1 MEENKE
7 TLKPLQILRVG
18 LASDALTPLFAKL
31 YSQYTRLRM
40 NQPGLKG
47 WTVDEFS
54 ERLADA
60 VALIDAG
67 LSEREVG
74 EEGWREALKRAGEL
88 LEWLSHPKL
97 NTDQL
102 PLRLLA
108 AGSYQLAG
116 YPALSTGLLRAQ
128 SESTTESEILISLLT
143 ADFPKLFHIIK
154 NYWDAELPKRHHHGG
169 SFRQF
174 NVSTLSTQLVDETVK
189 TLGIL
194 CSYMRWGEE
203 ERLAR
208 AQKKLQQLSDV
219 MIYGT
224 DSYSWLLS
232 KMVSEVLRE
241 YEAMSMRRYVGKL
254 RNGMSD
260 PGKQAF
266 ERYLRSNYQGRKSL
280 AWHSQIRGIERLVQD
295 GSFILCTPTGSG
307 KTTIAEL
314 AIIQSMFQ
322 KEIEDLFFSVGPIAI
337 YLVPSR
343 ALATEVEFKLGNVL
357 GNLGSHSVKVTG
369 LYGGVDWGPTDAWVT
384 STGPTVLICTY
395 EKAEALIRFLGP
407 LFLRRV
413 CLVVIDEAHSV
424 QYNSGRSYEALRNA
438 DDRSL
443 RLELLADRLLRYV
456 GEKRIIAL
464 SAVADE
470 SPSLAHWVSGN
481 DTSLPVVSDYRS
493 TRQLIGRLEWAPS
506 GEYKI
511 FYDILNGHDL
521 GFGEE
526 DSAEDVPY
534 IQRPFAPFPVPYTL
548 LSKKFTNNKTGV
560 SKRQRPYLFWAAMQ
574 LAQPDEQGNQHS
586 VLISIT
592 QHVSGYAEDFL
603 YVLNETLAR
612 VQLPR
617 FFVNPSDPYHQ
628 TLLNKCLSACM
639 DYFGKDSYEYQLLE
653 RGVVVHHGNMPG
665 LLARLMVELLQ
676 QQVVYVALAT
686 STLSEGVNLPF
697 ETVIIPTLL
706 RSGNPMPV
714 SEFKNLVGRAGRPGW
729 GTEGRTLVFLDSQKR
744 EYGSL
749 AARRN
754 YESLVAMM
762 TTEQLPNEGNA
773 PLSPLGV
780 LMEYIWQEW
789 SSVTGS
795 TSLKKFV
802 EWLEKTA
809 PMEDDKSSISGHAE
823 EALDS
828 LDGFLLSVI
837 VEQQAMSDEQLTK
850 EALEEYLIDMWQRT
864 YAHYVMK
871 DAKIWQRTFSKRG
884 CAIRESI
891 YPESN
896 TRRRL
901 YRTNVAPR
909 FGKKI
914 LNGYQSVKKHLVTGI
929 NYSEWSAEQRIQYIA
944 ETVEQVGNLG
954 KFKVQDTLGKAKN
967 APTWQEILIWWMN
980 PLEAVKVPARNQVSK
995 WVKFVKRE
1003 FEYKFNWGL
1012 GTILALI
1019 LDDENAGSLQETR
1032 IEDWPKIGLP
1042 WVVFWLKEIII
1053 WGTLDPV
1060 AAMLLTHGVEY
1071 TRPAAEERAHDYYA
1085 GNIALS
1091 ADEALNAKRIKG
1103 WVEGITEKNS
1113 TPSPDSVRQAVHVS
1127 LSRDFSKAKVKEW
1140 RVVPI
1145 LKEEFITWIDPAGYE
1160 LATCEQP
1167 SWWSQDRLEET
1178 YDFVLDTDA
1187 KSVRVSK
1194 FL

>member
-1 MEENKE
+1 MKE
-7 TLKPLQILRVG
+7 SNQTLEPLRILRAE
-18 LASDALTPLFAKL
+18 LAADALPPLFAKL
-31 YSQYTRLRM
+31 YSQYTRLKM

-47 WTVDEFS
+47 WRVDEFS

-74 EEGWREALKRAGEL
+74 GEGWREALKRAGEL

-97 NTDQL
+97 NTEQL

-128 SESTTESEILISLLT
+128 PESTTESQILISLLT
-143 ADFPKLFHIIK
+143 ADFPKLFQVME
-154 NYWDAELPKRHHHGG
+154 NYWDAELPKRYDHKGT
-169 SFRQF
+169 FRQF
-174 NVSTLSTQLVDETVK
+174 NVSSVSSRLVDETVK
-189 TLGIL
+189 ALGIL
-194 CSYMRWGEE
+194 CAYMRWGEE
-203 ERLAR
+203 ERLGLAK
-208 AQKKLQQLSDV
+208 KKLRQLSEV
-219 MIYGT
+219 MIYGA
-224 DSYSWLLS
+224 DSFSWLLS
-232 KMVSEVLRE
+232 EIVSEVVEE
-241 YEAMSMRRYVGKL
+241 YATMSMRVYTGKL
-254 RNGMSD
+254 RDGLSGQ
-260 PGKQAF
+260 GKQAL
-266 ERYLRSNYQGRKSL
+266 ERYLRSNYQARKSL

-295 GSFILCTPTGSG
+295 GSFVLCTPTGSG
-307 KTTIAEL
+307 KTMIAEL

-322 KEIEDLFFSVGPIAI
+322 KEIEDVFLSVEPIVI

-357 GNLGSHSVKVTG
+357 GNLSSHSVRVTG
-369 LYGGVDWGPTDAWVT
+369 LYGGVDWGPTDAWVA

-407 LFLRRV
+407 LFLKRV

-424 QYNSGRSYEALRNA
+424 QYDGRSWEALRNA

-511 FYDILNGHDL
+511 LYDILNGHDL

-526 DSAEDVPY
+526 DSVEDVPY
-534 IQRPFAPFPVPYTL
+534 IQRPFAPFPVPYTSI
-548 LSKKFTNNKTGV
+548 SKKFTNKKSKV

-612 VQLPR
+612 VQLPP
-617 FFVNPSDPYHQ
+617 FFVKPSDPAHQ
-628 TLLNKCLSACM
+628 MLLNKCLSACM
-639 DYFGKDSYEYQLLE
+639 DYFGKDSYEYQLLQ

-706 RSGNPMPV
+706 RSGERMPV
-714 SEFKNLVGRAGRPGW
+714 TEFKNLVGRTGRPGW
-729 GTEGRTLVFLDSQKR
+729 GTEGRALVFLDSQSR
-744 EYGSL
+744 ENSSHAAGNYKSL
-749 AARRN
+749 I
-754 YESLVAMM
+754 AMM
-762 TTEQLPNEGNA
+762 KEQLPNERNA

-780 LMEYIWQEW
+780 LMQYIWQEW
-789 SSVTGS
+789 GGVTGS
-795 TSLKKFV
+795 TSSEKFV

-809 PMEDDKSSISGHAE
+809 PMEDDKSSTSGPAE

-850 EALEEYLIDMWQRT
+850 EALEDYLIDIWRRT

-871 DAKIWQRTFSKRG
+871 DAELWQRAFSKRG
-884 CAIRESI
+884 CAVRESI
-891 YPESN
+891 YPESD

-901 YRTNVAPR
+901 YRTSVAPR

-914 LNGYQSVKKHLVTGI
+914 LNGYQSVKQHLVTGI
-929 NYSEWSAEQRIQYIA
+929 NYSEWPTDHRIRYIA
-944 ETVEQVGNLG
+944 ETVKQVGHLG
-954 KFKVQDTLGKAKN
+954 KFKVQDTLGSAKN
-967 APTWQEILIWWMN
+967 APTWQEILTWWMN
-980 PLEAVKVPARNQVSK
+980 PLGATKVPAKNQVSK
-995 WVKFVKRE
+995 WVKFVKKE

-1019 LDDENAGSLQETR
+1019 LDDESVGSSQENR
-1032 IEDWPKIGLP
+1032 IEDWPKLGLP
-1042 WVVFWLKEIII
+1042 WVVFWLKEIIT
-1053 WGTLDPV
+1053 WGTLEPV
-1060 AAMLLTHGVEY
+1060 AAMLLARGIEY
-1071 TRPAAEERAHDYYA
+1071 TRPAAEKRARDYYA
-1085 GNIALS
+1085 ANTALS
-1091 ADEALNAKRIKG
+1091 ADEALNANWIKVWIERI
-1103 WVEGITEKNS
+1103 TDKNP
-1113 TPSPDSVRQAVHVS
+1113 TASPDPVPQSINVS
-1127 LSRDFSKAKVKEW
+1127 LSRDFTKAKVHKW

-1145 LKEEFITWIDPAGYE
+1145 LKEQSITWIDPAGYE
-1160 LATCEQP
+1160 LAICEQP
-1167 SWWSQDRLEET
+1167 SWWGHDGLEET
-1178 YDFVLDTDA
+1178 YDFELDTDA
-1187 KSVRVSK
+1187 KRVRVSK